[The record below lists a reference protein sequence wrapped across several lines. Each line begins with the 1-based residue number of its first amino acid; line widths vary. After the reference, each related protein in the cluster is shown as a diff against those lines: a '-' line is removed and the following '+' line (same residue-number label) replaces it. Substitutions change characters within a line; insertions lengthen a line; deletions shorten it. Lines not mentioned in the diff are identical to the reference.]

1 MKTISSREF
10 NHDVGGA
17 KRAAN
22 QGPVVITDRGEPSHV
37 LLSIDTYRALTD
49 PEESLGAAFTGMFDD
64 KLDDVE
70 IPRAM
75 TEKPQ
80 AAQLD

>member
-70 IPRAM
+70 FPRAM

>member
-1 MKTISSREF
+1 MTWAGLNAPLTKALWSSQI
-10 NHDVGGA
+10 VA
-17 KRAAN
+17 
-22 QGPVVITDRGEPSHV
+22 SHPTS

-70 IPRAM
+70 FPRAM